1 MKDNFILRISYTV
14 FLGLLLATFVGV
26 GIAAFYKAPKMP
38 EQDVVARPVMIEDDS
53 TKSAQV
59 SKEDIRY
66 QREWKEF
73 NDKQKIYDR
82 NVSATALGF
91 SVVYIVLGLLFFKQ
105 IFIISDGL
113 VLGGVFTLLYSIA
126 RGFNSQDE
134 MFRFFVVTVG
144 LIIALFL
151 GYTKFV
157 KQNLQK

>member
-1 MKDNFILRISYTV
+1 MKENFILRISYTV
-14 FLGLLLATFVGV
+14 FLGLLFATFVGV

-38 EQDVVARPVMIEDDS
+38 ESNVTPMRIPDSDS
-53 TKSAQV
+53 TKSAQF
-59 SKEDIRY
+59 SNEEIKMQQDWEDY
-66 QREWKEF
+66 

-82 NVSATALGF
+82 NVSAGALGF
-91 SVVYIVLGLLFFKQ
+91 SVAYIVLGLLFFKQ

-134 MFRFFVVTVG
+134 LFRFFVVTVG